1 MVVHVNKGIN
11 KSLKMDIN
19 MMHATRAHGHY
30 SASEITAAKRE
41 QQRID
46 GALAHLCVG
55 RQQALCAF

>member
-19 MMHATRAHGHY
+19 MMHATRAH

-41 QQRID
+41 QQSID

-55 RQQALCAF
+55 RQQAFCAF